1 MKTPLLLLIFRGKY
15 DTIFLR
21 KKQEKKE
28 TVREQMKMFGKEEVK
43 VFLKEKGIP
52 FHWVEHKAVYTI
64 EEMEELGLEK
74 MEETAKNL
82 FLRDQKGKC
91 HFLVVIRADK
101 QVNLKELGEKLGGV
115 RLSFASEE
123 RLEKYLGLKKGAVT
137 PLGILNDT
145 ACAVKVFLDKDFLEK
160 EEIGVHPND
169 NTASVYLK
177 TADLMQMIKEHGNS
191 LEVLSFA

>member
-52 FHWVEHKAVYTI
+52 FRWVEHKAVYTI

-82 FLRDQKGKC
+82 FLRDQRQI
-91 HFLVVIRADK
+91 V
-101 QVNLKELGEKLGGV
+101 
-115 RLSFASEE
+115 
-123 RLEKYLGLKKGAVT
+123 
-137 PLGILNDT
+137 
-145 ACAVKVFLDKDFLEK
+145 KDFL
-160 EEIGVHPND
+160 
-169 NTASVYLK
+169 
-177 TADLMQMIKEHGNS
+177 IKFTENS
-191 LEVLSFA
+191 QKVPEALYGS

>member
-1 MKTPLLLLIFRGKY
+1 
-15 DTIFLR
+15 
-21 KKQEKKE
+21 
-28 TVREQMKMFGKEEVK
+28 MFGKEEVK

-123 RLEKYLGLKKGAVT
+123 RLEKYLGLKKRGSDT
-137 PLGILNDT
+137 LG
-145 ACAVKVFLDKDFLEK
+145 DFE
-160 EEIGVHPND
+160 
-169 NTASVYLK
+169 
-177 TADLMQMIKEHGNS
+177 
-191 LEVLSFA
+191 